1 MGSVCFILLF
11 VVSLVEVITGY
22 YLMLYTIFDRKKMN
36 RCYKGILVVSS
47 LFISVLLTANRRLW
61 FFSRTMFLV
70 EVILFCLV
78 IFVIRK
84 KGYLF
89 IFSYVWLYY
98 GVLTLLDFIIAFFSM
113 TLLGEKFLPRVFLN
127 AVSLEQI
134 VIFTLSRIIL
144 IWLAIL
150 IIKYKWKINEEYT
163 GYFVLIDMIISLL
176 ILRYQKKLVEMAIG
190 EISMNG
196 VDSGF
201 SLLVVLAIITIIVL
215 IFLKN
220 RLMAKDQKILELH
233 DSILEQRY
241 QALLESTENS
251 WRAVHDIRHHLLG
264 LRMMVRKGEWQR
276 IEDYLNELDQ
286 EYLEVKGVVWT
297 GNYFLDFIL
306 TQKKQKAEEKGIRFD
321 IETEM
326 VTIGGLTEAE
336 QSILFGNLI
345 DHAIEN
351 CEEADEQGNWIRVEI
366 KKRMDMTLIKIS
378 NNVVKRPLF
387 LKKRLISGAANS
399 SVHGYGMK
407 SVERIVDR
415 HDGELVQET
424 LEDRYCVMVSF
435 FDNI

>member
-1 MGSVCFILLF
+1 MGSACFILLF
-11 VVSLVEVITGY
+11 IVSLLEVITGY
-22 YLMLYTIFDRKKMN
+22 YLMLHTILDMKKIN
-36 RCYKGILVVSS
+36 RCYKGLLIVSS
-47 LFISVLLTANRRLW
+47 LFITTLLTANRRLC

-70 EVILFCLV
+70 QVVLFCIV
-78 IFVIRK
+78 VFIIRR

-89 IFSYVWLYY
+89 IFSYVWLYH
-98 GVLTLLDFIIAFFSM
+98 GVLTLLDFVIAFFSM
-113 TLLGEKFLPRVFLN
+113 TLLGEKFYPRVFWN

-134 VIFTLSRIIL
+134 LIFALSRIIL
-144 IWLAIL
+144 IGLVIL

-163 GYFVLIDMIISLL
+163 GYFVLIDVILSLV

-196 VDSGF
+196 LDGGF
-201 SLLVVLAIITIIVL
+201 SLLGVLVIATIIVL
-215 IFLKN
+215 FFLKN

-233 DSILEQRY
+233 DNILEQRY
-241 QALLESTENS
+241 QSLLESTENS

-264 LRMMVRKGEWQR
+264 LRMMVQKGEWQR

-286 EYLEVKGVVWT
+286 EYLEVKGAVWT

-306 TQKKQKAEEKGIRFD
+306 TQKKQKAEEKGIRFA
-321 IETEM
+321 IEAEM

-351 CEEADEQGNWIRVEI
+351 CEETDGQDNWIRVEI

-378 NNVVKRPLF
+378 NSVVKRPIF
-387 LKKRLISGAANS
+387 SQKRLISGATIS
-399 SVHGYGMK
+399 SAQGYGMK

-415 HDGELVQET
+415 HDGELVQKT
-424 LEDRYCVMVSF
+424 LEDRHCVMVSF
-435 FDNI
+435 YDNM

>member
-1 MGSVCFILLF
+1 M
-11 VVSLVEVITGY
+11 
-22 YLMLYTIFDRKKMN
+22 
-36 RCYKGILVVSS
+36 
-47 LFISVLLTANRRLW
+47 
-61 FFSRTMFLV
+61 
-70 EVILFCLV
+70 
-78 IFVIRK
+78 
-84 KGYLF
+84 F

-163 GYFVLIDMIISLL
+163 GYFALIDIIISLL

-196 VDSGF
+196 LDSGF

-241 QALLESTENS
+241 QSLLESTENS

-264 LRMMVRKGEWQR
+264 LRMMVQKGE
-276 IEDYLNELDQ
+276 YS
-286 EYLEVKGVVWT
+286 G
-297 GNYFLDFIL
+297 
-306 TQKKQKAEEKGIRFD
+306 
-321 IETEM
+321 
-326 VTIGGLTEAE
+326 
-336 QSILFGNLI
+336 S
-345 DHAIEN
+345 
-351 CEEADEQGNWIRVEI
+351 
-366 KKRMDMTLIKIS
+366 
-378 NNVVKRPLF
+378 VVKT
-387 LKKRLISGAANS
+387 KI
-399 SVHGYGMK
+399 
-407 SVERIVDR
+407 
-415 HDGELVQET
+415 
-424 LEDRYCVMVSF
+424 
-435 FDNI
+435 

>member
-11 VVSLVEVITGY
+11 VVSLLEVITGY
-22 YLMLYTIFDRKKMN
+22 YLMLHTILDKRKIN
-36 RCYKGILVVSS
+36 RCYKWLLIVSS
-47 LFISVLLTANRRLW
+47 LFITTLLTANRRLV

-70 EVILFCLV
+70 QVVLFCIV
-78 IFVIRK
+78 VFIIRR

-89 IFSYVWLYY
+89 IFSYVWLYH
-98 GVLTLLDFIIAFFSM
+98 GVLTLLDFVIAFFSM
-113 TLLGEKFLPRVFLN
+113 ALLGEKFYPRVFWN

-134 VIFTLSRIIL
+134 IIFALSRIIL
-144 IWLAIL
+144 IGLVIL
-150 IIKYKWKINEEYT
+150 IIKHKWKINEEYT
-163 GYFVLIDMIISLL
+163 GYFVLIDVILSFV

-196 VDSGF
+196 RDGGF
-201 SLLVVLAIITIIVL
+201 SLLAVLVIATIIVL
-215 IFLKN
+215 IFMKN

-241 QALLESTENS
+241 QSLLESTENS

-264 LRMMVRKGEWQR
+264 LRMMVQKGEWQR

-286 EYLEVKGVVWT
+286 EYLEVKGTVWT

-306 TQKKQKAEEKGIRFD
+306 TQKKQKAEEEGIRFD

-345 DHAIEN
+345 DYAIEN
-351 CEEADEQGNWIRVEI
+351 CEEANGQDNWIRVEI
-366 KKRMDMTLIKIS
+366 KKRMDMSLIKIS
-378 NNVVKRPLF
+378 NSVVKQPIH
-387 LKKRLISGAANS
+387 LKKRLISSAAIS
-399 SVHGYGMK
+399 SAQGYGMK
-407 SVERIVDR
+407 SVKRIVER

-424 LEDRYCVMVSF
+424 LEDRHCVMVSF
-435 FDNI
+435 FNNM

>member
-11 VVSLVEVITGY
+11 VVSLLEVITGY
-22 YLMLYTIFDRKKMN
+22 YLMLYTVFDRKKMN
-36 RCYKGILVVSS
+36 RCYKGFLVVSS
-47 LFISVLLTANRRLW
+47 LVISVLLTANRRLW

-98 GVLTLLDFIIAFFSM
+98 GVLTLLDFVIAFFSM
-113 TLLGEKFLPRVFLN
+113 ALLGEKFLPRVFLN

-134 VIFTLSRIIL
+134 IIFALSRIIL
-144 IWLAIL
+144 IGLVIL

-163 GYFVLIDMIISLL
+163 GYFVLIDVVLSLL

-196 VDSGF
+196 LDGGV
-201 SLLVVLAIITIIVL
+201 SLLGVLVIATIIVL

-233 DSILEQRY
+233 DYILEQRY
-241 QALLESTENS
+241 QSLLESTENS

-264 LRMMVRKGEWQR
+264 LRMMVQKGEWKR
-276 IEDYLNELDQ
+276 VEDYLNELDQ
-286 EYLEVKGVVWT
+286 EYLEVKGAVWT

-306 TQKKQKAEEKGIRFD
+306 TQKKQKAEERGIRFD

-326 VTIGGLTEAE
+326 VSIGGLTEAE

-345 DHAIEN
+345 DHAIES
-351 CEEADEQGNWIRVEI
+351 CEKADGQDNWICVEI

-378 NNVVKRPLF
+378 NSVVKRPML
-387 LKKRLISGAANS
+387 LQKRLINGAVS
-399 SVHGYGMK
+399 SSAQGYGMK

-424 LEDRYCVMVSF
+424 LEDRQCVVVSF
-435 FDNI
+435 FDNM

>member
-1 MGSVCFILLF
+1 M
-11 VVSLVEVITGY
+11 
-22 YLMLYTIFDRKKMN
+22 
-36 RCYKGILVVSS
+36 
-47 LFISVLLTANRRLW
+47 
-61 FFSRTMFLV
+61 
-70 EVILFCLV
+70 
-78 IFVIRK
+78 
-84 KGYLF
+84 F

-113 TLLGEKFLPRVFLN
+113 TLLGEKFYPRVFWN

-134 VIFTLSRIIL
+134 IIFALSRIIL
-144 IWLAIL
+144 IGLVIL
-150 IIKYKWKINEEYT
+150 IIKCKWKINEEYT
-163 GYFVLIDMIISLL
+163 GYFVLIDVILSFV

-196 VDSGF
+196 LDGGF
-201 SLLVVLAIITIIVL
+201 SLLGVLVIATIIVL
-215 IFLKN
+215 FFLKN

-241 QALLESTENS
+241 QSLLESTENS

-264 LRMMVRKGEWQR
+264 LRMMVQKGEWQR

-286 EYLEVKGVVWT
+286 EYLELKGVVWT

-306 TQKKQKAEEKGIRFD
+306 TQKKQKSEEKGIRFD

-326 VTIGGLTEAE
+326 VSISGLTEAE

-387 LKKRLISGAANS
+387 SKKRLISSAAIS
-399 SVHGYGMK
+399 STQGYGMK
-407 SVERIVDR
+407 SVERIVER